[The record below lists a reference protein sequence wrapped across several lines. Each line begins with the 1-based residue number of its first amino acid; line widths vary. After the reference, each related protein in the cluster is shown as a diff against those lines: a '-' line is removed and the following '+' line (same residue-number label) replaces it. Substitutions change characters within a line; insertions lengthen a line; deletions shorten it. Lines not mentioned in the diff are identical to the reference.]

1 LRLRQAPIDV
11 DRLLHFGQRFLVALE
26 LGENEANVAQ
36 AHREIGLEAC
46 GRPLGESPSDV
57 DGLLRCG
64 QRLLL
69 PAEIRKAKAQVA

>member
-1 LRLRQAPIDV
+1 
-11 DRLLHFGQRFLVALE
+11 LLKLIARSDWNAS
-26 LGENEANVAQ
+26 
-36 AHREIGLEAC
+36 